1 MIFLNFMNTLK
12 SPKLT
17 GLKWL
22 TCAFLFVTTA
32 AAQPVNTA
40 LQNRL
45 NRLLNDDFFQK
56 ATAGIAV
63 YDLTDQQM
71 LFVHNEKR
79 LCRPASNMK
88 LLTSA
93 TALTVLTPEYSFKTG
108 VFYTGAISESG
119 LLSGDIYLVGGFD
132 PELKSDDL
140 DELVIMM
147 KKAGIQNINGN
158 LYLDVSMADSVH
170 WGKAWSWD
178 DDMEVFQPY
187 LSPIPLNKGAAKLKV
202 IPASPNRAPIIK
214 TEPESSFIQVVNR
227 ATTVWNSVDPPA
239 KSLRMNRE
247 NNGNHNRIVVSGR
260 IAASTSAYETM
271 ISLKNPRGYIL
282 TVFSEKLSE
291 QFPESNIRVAGTIR
305 VPDDAQMIGY
315 ISHSIDKVV
324 KRLNKESDN
333 LNAEML
339 LYALGYVQNNGE
351 PASTEK
357 GIAVV
362 QQLIKQIGL
371 DPKVYN
377 IVDGS
382 GLSNQNYLTPE
393 LLVAVLKYMYQ
404 SQYFE
409 MYRQSL
415 PIAGVDGTLA
425 NRMKGSAAYRN
436 VTAKTGSLTGVST
449 LSGYVTAR
457 NGHLLAFSIMIQN
470 FVERTSFVATNY
482 VDRICEALTE

>member
-1 MIFLNFMNTLK
+1 MERLKWMVYIFLY
-12 SPKLT
+12 
-17 GLKWL
+17 
-22 TCAFLFVTTA
+22 A
-32 AAQPVNTA
+32 ASAVAQPATTA
-40 LQNRL
+40 LQHRL
-45 NRLLNDDFFQK
+45 NRLLNDDFFQR
-56 ATAGIAV
+56 ATIGVAV
-63 YDLTDQQM
+63 YDLTDRKT
-71 LFVHNEKR
+71 LYVHDEKR

-93 TALTVLTPEYSFKTG
+93 TALSVLTPEYSFKTG
-108 VFYTGAISESG
+108 VYYTGAINEEG
-119 LLSGDIYLVGGFD
+119 QLFGDIYLVGGFD
-132 PELKSDDL
+132 PELKSADL
-140 DELVIMM
+140 DFLILLM
-147 KKAGIQNINGN
+147 KKAGINSVDGN

-178 DDMEVFQPY
+178 DDMEAFQPY
-187 LSPIPLNKGAAKLKV
+187 LSPIPLNKGVAKLKV

-227 ATTVWNSVDPPA
+227 ATTAWNSAEPPA
-239 KSLRMNRE
+239 KTLRFIRG
-247 NNGNHNRIVVSGR
+247 NNDNKNCIVVSGT
-260 IAASTSAYETM
+260 ISASASAYETM
-271 ISLKNPRGYIL
+271 ISLKNPSGYAL
-282 TVFSEKLSE
+282 TLFAEKLAE
-291 QFPESNIRVAGTIR
+291 QFPESNIRMTGMMH
-305 VPDDAQMIGY
+305 VPPDAQSIGY
-315 ISHSIDKVV
+315 TTHSMAEVV

-339 LYALGYVQNNGE
+339 LYALGYERNADE

-362 QQLIKQIGL
+362 RQVIAQMEL
-371 DPKVYN
+371 DPQAYS

-393 LLVAVLKYMYQ
+393 LMVAVLKHMYQ

-409 MYRQSL
+409 LFRQSL
-415 PIAGVDGTLA
+415 PIAGEDGTLA
-425 NRMKGSAAYRN
+425 YRMKNSAAFRK

-470 FVERTSFVATNY
+470 FVEKTSFVAVNY
-482 VDRICEALTE
+482 IDRICEALAE